1 VGEQAQTHEAIGESL
16 RRATAALRDGG
27 VTFMLGGSVACWA
40 RGGPRSQND
49 VDFIVPADEADT
61 ALEVLERA
69 GMRTERPPE
78 EWLYKA
84 YDGDVLIDVIFAP
97 TGMPPITR
105 ELIAEAEELSVLA
118 IRMPV
123 MAIEDVL
130 ASKLMS
136 LSEQRLDYAPVVE
149 IARALREKIDW
160 PALTERTA
168 ESPYAR
174 AFFALLRELEVL
186 PTEG

>member
-1 VGEQAQTHEAIGESL
+1 VGEQAQTHEAIAETL
-16 RRATAALRDGG
+16 RRSTAALRDGG
-27 VTFMLGGSVACWA
+27 VPFMLGGSVAAWA

-49 VDFIVPADEADT
+49 VDLIVPPDEAEH
-61 ALEVLERA
+61 ALQVLEDA

-84 YDGDVLIDVIFAP
+84 YDGDVMIDVIFDP
-97 TGMPPITR
+97 TGMPAVTR
-105 ELIAEAEELSVLA
+105 ELIEDAEVLSVLA

-123 MAIEDVL
+123 MSLEDLL

-149 IARALREKIDW
+149 IARALRERIDW
-160 PALTERTA
+160 QALMDRTS

-174 AFFALLRELEVL
+174 AFFVLLRELEVL
-186 PTEG
+186 T